1 MGERSLA
8 ARLYDDF
15 ISQNRYMYLVKGLG
29 NTIIITVFA
38 LLIGVV
44 IGVIVALIRVNYQQ
58 QKKRGPVLWI
68 LNFVSGLYLT
78 VIRGT
83 PMVVQLM
90 IMYFVIWAS
99 GAPIMIAIVSFG
111 LNSGAYVAEVIR
123 SGIQS
128 VDRGQREAGRSLG
141 LSSRQTMVYII
152 LPQAFL
158 VMLPSMM
165 SNVISLIKMTSLAST
180 LGVMDVL
187 NGCLQKSGTSY
198 RFLEAYLAAA
208 LIYWVIS
215 IILEL
220 IGKLL
225 EKKLNVY
232 RKQAL

>member
-1 MGERSLA
+1 MNIDYEYFKLYLKYGISYLPNTLYMTLISL
-8 ARLYDDF
+8 
-15 ISQNRYMYLVKGLG
+15 
-29 NTIIITVFA
+29 VF
-38 LLIGVV
+38 GVV
-44 IGVIVALIRVNYQQ
+44 LG
-58 QKKRGPVLWI
+58 
-68 LNFVSGLYLT
+68 SG
-78 VIRGT
+78 
-83 PMVVQLM
+83 
-90 IMYFVIWAS
+90 
-99 GAPIMIAIVSFG
+99 IAIVRTYKVKVLNPIFTLLLATLKAVPTNLIMVMSSIIFTRNFINITKVLGINMKLREFNMLYLASFALVLTSVAMISESIRGALLSVPKVQYDAGYSIG
-111 LNSGAYVAEVIR
+111 LTKTQNFFR
-123 SGIQS
+123 
-128 VDRGQREAGRSLG
+128 
-141 LSSRQTMVYII
+141 II